1 MTEKDKRQSNDK
13 NTTLRSMDNVYIL
26 GVHIVYMLHG
36 SAGWGRTKLQKS
48 LHLIEYCCQIELNS
62 QAIRKTAGPYD
73 LQMMNTLDLKFKQYN
88 HVVKKTIREKSGR
101 LRYNYIPTLK
111 ISEVENLFEQYPTNK
126 QSEINMLLS
135 KLKLMDLGRAEI
147 VSTLYAV
154 WNNRIIRS
162 QEITDDLIIE
172 DFYNWSIHKSDFD
185 KYFVLR
191 GLNYMKKEGIVPSGW
206 GRYID
211 KV

>member
-1 MTEKDKRQSNDK
+1 
-13 NTTLRSMDNVYIL
+13 
-26 GVHIVYMLHG
+26 
-36 SAGWGRTKLQKS
+36 
-48 LHLIEYCCQIELNS
+48 
-62 QAIRKTAGPYD
+62 
-73 LQMMNTLDLKFKQYN
+73 
-88 HVVKKTIREKSGR
+88 
-101 LRYNYIPTLK
+101 
-111 ISEVENLFEQYPTNK
+111 
-126 QSEINMLLS
+126 MLLS
-135 KLKLMDLGRAEI
+135 KLKLMDLGQAEI
-147 VSTLYAV
+147 VSTVYAV

-162 QEITDDLIIE
+162 QEITDDLIIA